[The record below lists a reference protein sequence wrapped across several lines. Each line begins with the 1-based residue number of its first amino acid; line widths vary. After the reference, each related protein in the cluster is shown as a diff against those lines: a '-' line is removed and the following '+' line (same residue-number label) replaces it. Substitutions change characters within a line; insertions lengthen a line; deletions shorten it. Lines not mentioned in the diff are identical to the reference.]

1 MAIPIIERPLY
12 GRVKVETSP
21 WASTFTWTDRTAD
34 LVEGFTYS
42 QGGRVGPPGSSQVE
56 VGTLNAS
63 FKNLSSVPAVGSLI
77 RVYSDTSGFYVFTG
91 YVQDVS
97 QRIIFDN
104 SVSYNTPLTITTLN
118 CVDWVGYISQFQAIG
133 VGGLSASFVKEDNY
147 DFYSR
152 VRALNNI
159 VDPTNATGII
169 GATGTSPGF
178 TLGDTDYIGTFSDHL
193 DLAAR
198 SQNLYWHGTNF
209 LPTNITTGRNT
220 FAVLRTL
227 ASAPS
232 STKTF
237 TDVVGSAGQ
246 LHYTEI
252 DLESSSQNV
261 ANTIVLNNFSVIT
274 ATNPTTP
281 GYDKKLISQIGGGN
295 KPNYSVVDNEEV
307 VSVPFEASW
316 SLSDASSITTYGN
329 RATEIDTNLAG
340 LVEAANLISNPSA
353 EYSDTGYGGGANVI
367 VRRRKPVDID
377 PTFNAWSGEWAIRQ
391 RQATASLTG
400 TTQFQGAESD
410 GTPIIVGQ
418 TYYAQVRAAR
428 GNPSA
433 NNSRARIIIRWLND
447 AEVEVSSTAGS
458 YVNLST
464 IQTWYQLT
472 ASGVAPAGAS
482 RMRMNIEF
490 SRVTTTNI
498 NVGDIYWTDALQFAA
513 QNTTYFDGDTT
524 STTSAIHLWTGELG
538 LSPSFRVTNN
548 LDDTIS
554 TYLTRYS
561 TTSNRVTR
569 IRWNAQEDLAAVR
582 YLRVGFTISVVY
594 AGTTTTYRI
603 VGIDATVDPSRYMI
617 DYYLEKV

>member
-1 MAIPIIERPLY
+1 MTIVEKPLY
-12 GRVKVETSP
+12 GRVKFETSP
-21 WASTFTWTDRTAD
+21 WTASFSWTDRTAD
-34 LVEGFTYS
+34 VVSGFNYS
-42 QGGRVGPPGSSQVE
+42 QGGRVGIPGSSQVD
-56 VGTLNAS
+56 VGTLNAT
-63 FKNLSSVPAVGSLI
+63 FKNMSSVPAVGSAVRL
-77 RVYSDTSGFYVFTG
+77 SADESGFYVFTG

-97 QRIIFDN
+97 QRIVFDT
-104 SVSYNTPLTITTLN
+104 SSSLSDPVTLTTLN

-133 VGGLSASFVKEDNY
+133 VGGYSASYVEEDNY

-159 VDPTNATGII
+159 VDPTNATGMIA
-169 GATGTSPGF
+169 ATGTSPGF
-178 TLGDTDYIGTFSDHL
+178 TVGDTDYVGTFSEHL
-193 DLAAR
+193 DLLAR
-198 SQNLYWHGTNF
+198 TQNLYWFGTNF
-209 LPTNITTGRNT
+209 LPTNITTGRTT
-220 FAVLRTL
+220 FATIRTL

-237 TDVVGSAGQ
+237 TDVLGSAGD

-295 KPNYSVVDNEEV
+295 KPNYSIVDNKEV
-307 VSVPFEASW
+307 VSVPYEATW
-316 SLSDASSITTYGN
+316 SLSDATSIATYGN

-353 EYSDTGYGGGANVI
+353 EYSDTGYGGGTNVI

-391 RQATASLTG
+391 RQASAGSTG
-400 TTQFQGAESD
+400 STQFQGAESD

-433 NNSRARIIIRWLND
+433 GNSRARIIIRWLND
-447 AEVEVSSTAGS
+447 AEVEVSSTSGS
-458 YVNLST
+458 YVSLST

-490 SRVTTTNI
+490 SRSSGASI
-498 NVGDIYWTDALQFAA
+498 GVGDIYWTDALQFSNDNVA
-513 QNTTYFDGDTT
+513 YFDGDNAP
-524 STTSAIHLWTGELG
+524 TTSAIHLWTGELG
-538 LSPSFRVTNN
+538 LSPSFKVTNN
-548 LDDTIS
+548 LDDTIT
-554 TYLTRYS
+554 TYLARYA
-561 TTSNRVTR
+561 TTSNRITR

-582 YLRVGFTISVVY
+582 FLRVGFTTSIVHN
-594 AGTTTTYRI
+594 GTTTTYRI
-603 VGIDATVDPSRYMI
+603 VGIDGNVSPTRYMI